1 MSERFFIIGAQRSG
15 TTYLY
20 HLLAEHPEIEMA
32 RPYRPEPKF
41 FLRDEQYRRGLA
53 YYESHYFP
61 GKPGAWL
68 KGEKTTSYIESAQV
82 AQRLATH
89 YPTAKIIILMRD
101 PIQRAISNYWFS
113 VKNGLESWSL
123 EQALLADASQRQG
136 YDPRQISTN
145 PFDYLR
151 RGLYISFIEVYDA
164 FFPAEQIHGL
174 LYEEIVGNLTQAQA
188 LYAFLGVSAEYAPVN
203 LDRIINEGDKREDSI
218 SPAMRE
224 YLVNYYAEANG
235 RLAARFG
242 FDLAKWWSMCQ

>member
-41 FLRDEQYRRGLA
+41 FLQDEQYQRGIA

-68 KGEKTTSYIESAQV
+68 KGEKTTSYIESPRT
-82 AQRLATH
+82 AQRLARH
-89 YPTAKIIILMRD
+89 YPTAKIVILMRD

-113 VKNGLESWSL
+113 VKNGLESWPL
-123 EQALLADASQRQG
+123 ERALLADASQRQD
-136 YDPRQISTN
+136 YDPRQVSTN

-151 RGLYISFIEVYDA
+151 RGVYISFIEVYDA
-164 FFPAEQIHGL
+164 LFPADQICGL
-174 LYEEIVGNLTQAQA
+174 LYEQLVGNLAQIQA
-188 LYAFLGVSAEYAPVN
+188 LYAFLGVSSEFVPMN
-203 LDRIINEGDKREDSI
+203 LDRIINEGEQREGSV

-224 YLVNYYAEANG
+224 YLVNYYAAANS
-235 RLAARFG
+235 RLASRFG
-242 FDLAKWWSMCQ
+242 FDLKKWWSMCQ